1 MINAYLDG
9 SVLIYHGV
17 VEVGQGIHTVTKMIQ
32 IASRVLGI
40 PVDKIHVAEN
50 STHVIP
56 HASDTAASHSTD
68 MWGMAIKVKEL
79 SALLNF
85 PTFFSDSHT

>member
-9 SVLIYHGV
+9 SVLIYHGG
-17 VEVGQGIHTVTKMIQ
+17 VEVGQGIHTKMIQ

-68 MWGMAIKVKEL
+68 MWGMAIKVNE
-79 SALLNF
+79 SFGLLIF
-85 PTFFSDSHT
+85 SHFIFFF